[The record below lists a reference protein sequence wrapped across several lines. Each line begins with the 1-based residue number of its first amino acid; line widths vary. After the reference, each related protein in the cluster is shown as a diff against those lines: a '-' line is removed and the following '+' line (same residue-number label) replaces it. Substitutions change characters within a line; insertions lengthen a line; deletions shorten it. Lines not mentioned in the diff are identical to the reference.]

1 MRAKS
6 RFIAFAAVAVLAVAV
21 VSCGDDPNPVRPSSP
36 GATPPTVTPA
46 VTRVDTVIPASMEPG
61 ASVQATAR
69 ATMSDGS
76 SRDVTSEAQ
85 WSSSNTGVVRAG
97 STGVLAAGTRGEAV
111 VVARHSG
118 RSSSGHILVLPT
130 GTFRLTGRVADT
142 GVPVDGVRVEVI
154 GGTGQGLS
162 AVSNAAGDFALYGV
176 GGRVTL
182 HSKKQGYVNRTQ
194 DVDVTS
200 NQSVNVD
207 MQFDGPRAQ
216 LEGKYTLQI
225 TAQGC
230 AGRIPDAAV
239 TRTYDASV
247 AQAGPRLTVT
257 LSGADFIVTNGHGNG
272 FVGTAVGGD
281 RVVFSLNSGF
291 VYYYYYY
298 YGSGDFDIVERLT
311 PTSVLMFSGTATA
324 NNTGSGLSGS
334 LSGMVGISQRLTV
347 PFFPSSTCFSPSHRF
362 EMRRQS

>member
-1 MRAKS
+1 MPAKS
-6 RFIAFAAVAVLAVAV
+6 RFIALVAVAILAVAL
-21 VSCGDDPNPVRPSSP
+21 VSCGDDPSPVRPSPLGS
-36 GATPPTVTPA
+36 TPPPTGSSTVT
-46 VTRVDTVIPASMEPG
+46 RIDTVIPASMEPG

-69 ATMSDGS
+69 ATLSDGS

-97 STGVLAAGTRGEAV
+97 GTGVLAAGTRGEAV

-154 GGTGQGLS
+154 GGTGQGLT

-176 GGRVTL
+176 GGRVTV
-182 HSKKQGYVNRTQ
+182 HSKKQGYLNRTQ
-194 DVDVTS
+194 DVDVTG
-200 NQSVNVD
+200 NQSVNID
-207 MQFDGPRAQ
+207 LQFDGPRAQ

-230 AGRIPDAAV
+230 AGRIPDAAT

-257 LSGADFIVTNGHGNG
+257 LTGADFIVANGHGNG
-272 FVGTAVGGD
+272 FVGTVAGD
-281 RVVFSLNSGF
+281 RVIFSLTSGF
-291 VYYYYYY
+291 FYYYYYY
-298 YGSGDFDIVERLT
+298 YASGDFDIVERLT
-311 PTSVLMFSGTATA
+311 PTSVLMFSGTATT
-324 NNTGSGLSGS
+324 N
-334 LSGMVGISQRLTV
+334 
-347 PFFPSSTCFSPSHRF
+347 
-362 EMRRQS
+362 